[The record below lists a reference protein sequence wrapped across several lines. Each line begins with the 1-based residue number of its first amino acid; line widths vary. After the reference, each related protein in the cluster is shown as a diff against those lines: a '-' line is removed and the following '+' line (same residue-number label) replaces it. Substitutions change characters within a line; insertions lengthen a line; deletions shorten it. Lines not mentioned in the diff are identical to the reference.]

1 MKKFLKEKL
10 YLIMLFSFCVAMS
23 VSSTVFAEEDSCAN
37 ILTAFCKNNQG
48 DIGGIVYLVLNVLT
62 VGVIV
67 AGTVGILVC
76 GYLILTARENQEQVA
91 KAKKRLFEIVIGLA
105 AWATG
110 SALIALFI
118 PNFNGTIEDPNI
130 DIPIAEHSE
139 RETPSDGGDTGGDS
153 GSNPGETYRIPST
166 YELSSYAGMQYYLTV
181 PENATNNMPLVIF
194 LHGSGEAGDY
204 SAVGRTPQA
213 TNMRTLTASLKFIS
227 LVPVSPTSDSTTRNW
242 EYGTN
247 SANLMSI
254 IDKVANEQKVDKN
267 RIYIWGFSMGG
278 RGTFNMINNYP
289 GTFRAAT
296 VISNCPA
303 SGNTSAKISQTPVR
317 MILGSAEVDYNYYHT
332 CMSNTYNEVKKLG
345 GEIYYEELPG
355 VTHDTM
361 STSLDYSNVIGWLLK
376 YK

>member
-1 MKKFLKEKL
+1 MKRLL
-10 YLIMLFSFCVAMS
+10 QAIACLAVLLFFCAIIVTPPVA
-23 VSSTVFAEEDSCAN
+23 FAEEENCAN

-48 DIGGIVYLVLNVLT
+48 DIGGIVYLVLGVLT
-62 VGVIV
+62 VGIIV
-67 AGTVGILVC
+67 AGTIGIIVC
-76 GYLILTARENQEQVA
+76 GYLILTARGNQEQVT

-105 AWATG
+105 AWVTG

-130 DIPIAEHSE
+130 DIPIAERSE

-194 LHGSGEAGDY
+194 LHGSEESGNQT
-204 SAVGRTPQA
+204 AVGNLPQA
-213 TNMRTLTASLKFIS
+213 TNMRSLTATKKFIS
-227 LVPVSPTSDSTTRNW
+227 LVPVSPTSDSTARNW
-242 EYGTN
+242 EYGSN

-254 IDKVANEQKVDKN
+254 IDKVANEQKVDRS

-289 GTFRAAT
+289 DTFRAAT

-303 SGNTSAKISQTPVR
+303 AGNTAANISKTPVR
-317 MILGSAEVDYNYYHT
+317 MILGSAEEYYQYYHD
-332 CMSNTYNEVKKLG
+332 CMTNIFNEVNRLG
-345 GEIYYEELPG
+345 GEIYYEEKPG
-355 VTHDTM
+355 VTHSSM
-361 STSLDYSNVIGWLLK
+361 STALDYGDIIDWLLK